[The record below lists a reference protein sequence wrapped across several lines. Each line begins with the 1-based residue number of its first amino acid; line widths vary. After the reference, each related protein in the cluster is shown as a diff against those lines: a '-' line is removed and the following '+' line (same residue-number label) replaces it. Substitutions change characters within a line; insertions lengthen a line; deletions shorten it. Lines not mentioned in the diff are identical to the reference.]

1 MALPLRDLRGVGDE
15 VEVSVRF
22 ERSGY
27 TRSMTGAIA
36 HDQAQRLR
44 AALEG
49 VFRDLEDA
57 RDVSDSARE
66 AFLRLVDVLESSA
79 EAVVL
84 PSDTLL
90 STQQAADFLGVSRMT
105 VVRLIDRGELTS
117 EGGGVH
123 RRIAASELARYRAV
137 STNRRRAAL
146 HDLAQEIGESTPPDQ
161 VISTR

>member
-1 MALPLRDLRGVGDE
+1 
-15 VEVSVRF
+15 
-22 ERSGY
+22 
-27 TRSMTGAIA
+27 MTGAIA

-49 VFRDLEDA
+49 VFRDLEGSPDVSNSA
-57 RDVSDSARE
+57 RD

-84 PSDTLL
+84 PSDTFV

-105 VVRLIDRGELTS
+105 VVRLVDSGELAA

-123 RRIAASELARYRAV
+123 RRIAASELARYRSV

-146 HDLAQEIGESTPPDQ
+146 HDLAQEIGGGTPPDQ
-161 VISTR
+161 VIRTR